1 MGRKHSF
8 MGLAH
13 GDELTA
19 VNSPGSAA
27 AEKAALPATSLSGM
41 GSRGAIGAVT
51 RSIEQMRANGT
62 FDLAPE
68 VIEASAITDR
78 LGEAPEDHRALV
90 ESIRDHG
97 QQVPIL
103 VRPHPEREGRY
114 QIAYGR
120 RRLRALT
127 ELGRPVRAIIRSL
140 TDQQLIVAQG
150 QENTA
155 RTDLSFIE
163 RSLFAAKLEQGGYDR
178 ETIMAALSVDKTT
191 LSRLISAA
199 SKVPRTLIEAIGP
212 APKAGRDR
220 WIELAT
226 RLETAGRLQRVE
238 QLIGEDDFAA
248 KPSDD
253 RFAAVFAAAATPS
266 ARAPRPKL
274 VKAADGTPVA
284 RIKEDAA
291 NLIVALDKQATGD
304 FAAHLVALL
313 PDLYAPFTRREN
325 DTSGELRDGLKS

>member
-8 MGLAH
+8 IDLPAG
-13 GDELTA
+13 EQLTA
-19 VNSPGSAA
+19 VNSSESAA
-27 AEKAALPATSLSGM
+27 AATPSHLSGM
-41 GSRGAIGAVT
+41 SSRGAIGAVT
-51 RSIEQMRANGT
+51 RSIEQMRANSIL
-62 FDLAPE
+62 DLTPE
-68 VIEASAITDR
+68 TIETSAISDR
-78 LGEAPEDHRALV
+78 LGGTVEDHKALV
-90 ESIRDHG
+90 ASIREHG

-127 ELGRPVRAIIRSL
+127 ELGRPIRAIVRPL
-140 TDQQLIVAQG
+140 TDQQLVVAQG

-163 RSLFAAKLEQGGYDR
+163 RALFSAKLEQGGYDR

-199 SKVPRTLIEAIGP
+199 SKVPRSVIEAIGP

-220 WIELAT
+220 WVQLAT
-226 RLETAGRLQRVE
+226 RLEATGCLQRVE
-238 QLIGEDDFAA
+238 QLIADETFAA
-248 KPSDD
+248 KPSDG
-253 RFAAVFAAAATPS
+253 RFAAVLAATVTPP
-266 ARAPRPKL
+266 ATVPLPKL

-291 NLIVALDKQATGD
+291 NLVVALDKQAGGG
-304 FAAHLVALL
+304 FAAYLVAQL
-313 PDLYAPFTRREN
+313 PNLYAAFTRRG
-325 DTSGELRDGLKS
+325 DELTQDGKDKTNP